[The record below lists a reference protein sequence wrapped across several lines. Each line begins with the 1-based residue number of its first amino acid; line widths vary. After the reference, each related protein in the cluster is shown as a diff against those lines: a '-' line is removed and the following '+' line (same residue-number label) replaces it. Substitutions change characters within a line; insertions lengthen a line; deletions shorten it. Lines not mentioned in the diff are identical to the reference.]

1 MERTID
7 FIDRIECLWTTLL
20 KNCSEAL
27 FLMKC
32 KLKSSLFRGLKRIEI
47 TVEAKDFFSIKRL
60 ITQ

>member
-7 FIDRIECLWTTLL
+7 FIYRIECLWTTLL

-27 FLMKC
+27 FLKC
-32 KLKSSLFRGLKRIEI
+32 KLKSSLFRGLKKFEI
-47 TVEAKDFFSIKRL
+47 TVEAKIFLSIKRL